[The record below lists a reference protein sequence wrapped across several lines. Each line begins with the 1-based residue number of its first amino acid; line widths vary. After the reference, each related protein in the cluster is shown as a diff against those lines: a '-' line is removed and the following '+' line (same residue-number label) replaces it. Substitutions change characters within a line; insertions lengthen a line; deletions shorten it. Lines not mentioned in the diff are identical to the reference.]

1 MVVILAVGRE
11 HQTSRAKRQEQAGE
25 CLLPME
31 QGMGSM
37 GTIDH
42 PTAVELP
49 TAAWSVVVTS

>member
-1 MVVILAVGRE
+1 
-11 HQTSRAKRQEQAGE
+11 
-25 CLLPME
+25 ME